1 MKTAVSN
8 TTQQVLSTWQKK
20 RGAFSAFSRSVLVIL
35 LCTAGLSGNAFA
47 APATAPLST
56 ENAAPAVQPAAA
68 SPSAPVTTDAQAPA
82 SALAL
87 PASAAPGTN
96 NLMKTDLSV
105 WVCTSTPMPS

>member
-8 TTQQVLSTWQKK
+8 TTQQVLSAWQKK

-56 ENAAPAVQPAAA
+56 ENTAPAAA
-68 SPSAPVTTDAQAPA
+68 SP
-82 SALAL
+82 LL
-87 PASAAPGTN
+87 
-96 NLMKTDLSV
+96 L
-105 WVCTSTPMPS
+105 W